1 LQLVNTPELNVF
13 NGDMGEIVGIT
24 LAKDSEDKVDELVLQ
39 FDNNEVTYKRNEW
52 NKITLSYCCSIHK
65 AQGSEFRMVLLPMVH
80 QYSRMLQRNLLYTA
94 VTRSK
99 ELLILLGEVSAFET
113 CVKNESAS
121 RMTML
126 KERIVNAEQMTL
138 TTRTQLEAYEEGL
151 TADHPFT
158 EKETKAVSY
167 ETEQQSTK
175 ANQIKETDE
184 QLVDTT
190 VQEVSLFADEGEES
204 TPETANKATKVVE
217 EPLPKEPRLTVEIIQ
232 TNAVDP
238 MIGMKD
244 MTPYQFM

>member
-1 LQLVNTPELNVF
+1 
-13 NGDMGEIVGIT
+13 M
-24 LAKDSEDKVDELVLQ
+24 
-39 FDNNEVTYKRNEW
+39 
-52 NKITLSYCCSIHK
+52 
-65 AQGSEFRMVLLPMVH
+65 
-80 QYSRMLQRNLLYTA
+80 
-94 VTRSK
+94 TRSK

-158 EKETKAVSY
+158 ETETKAVFY

-175 ANQIKETDE
+175 ADQIKETDE

-204 TPETANKATKVVE
+204 TSPAEPQKEEQLPENPVLSIQEIQENK
-217 EPLPKEPRLTVEIIQ
+217 I
-232 TNAVDP
+232 NP
-238 MIGMKD
+238 MIGMAGT
-244 MTPYQFM
+244 TPYQFM

>member
-1 LQLVNTPELNVF
+1 
-13 NGDMGEIVGIT
+13 
-24 LAKDSEDKVDELVLQ
+24 
-39 FDNNEVTYKRNEW
+39 
-52 NKITLSYCCSIHK
+52 
-65 AQGSEFRMVLLPMVH
+65 
-80 QYSRMLQRNLLYTA
+80 
-94 VTRSK
+94 
-99 ELLILLGEVSAFET
+99 
-113 CVKNESAS
+113 
-121 RMTML
+121 
-126 KERIVNAEQMTL
+126 MTL

-175 ANQIKETDE
+175 ADQIKETDE

-217 EPLPKEPRLTVEIIQ
+217 ESLPKEPRLTVEIIQ

-244 MTPYQFM
+244 TTPYQFL